1 MQRSRQRL
9 RRPPD
14 GIPRVKGRRRR
25 SRGERHTASGGRR
38 NVAGADGDVR
48 NRSGTSVTGSP
59 TAPNRVSPIQRP
71 SDVSGDRRLRRL
83 HRRKRKSKRAALP
96 NRRTLPPLAEYLC
109 GDRRVAS
116 PKASALCR
124 RAMSRCAA
132 IAVDES
138 WSRRAARASVRR
150 TCAGQIGAHYGKVRT
165 RRGRRAVGQR
175 PLPVVQSAGQAAGK
189 ERQGSRS
196 QVAGPSQPSCS
207 GASYGQSGQRTRDSD
222 RSQAGRA
229 KTQGG
234 KPREKAYGFRPR
246 QSNKFSA
253 FGRRLRARAATARRR
268 EEKSRSDG
276 TGPFSPARKRHK
288 CT

>member
-14 GIPRVKGRRRR
+14 GIPRVKGRR

-71 SDVSGDRRLRRL
+71 SDVSGDRGLRRL

-109 GDRRVAS
+109 GASRVAS

-165 RRGRRAVGQR
+165 RRGRRAFGQR

-234 KPREKAYGFRPR
+234 KTER
-246 QSNKFSA
+246 Q
-253 FGRRLRARAATARRR
+253 GVRLPATA
-268 EEKSRSDG
+268 EQ
-276 TGPFSPARKRHK
+276 
-288 CT
+288 

>member
-1 MQRSRQRL
+1 MHGPRRMQRSRRGL
-9 RRPPD
+9 RRPD

-71 SDVSGDRRLRRL
+71 SDVSGDRGLRRL

-109 GDRRVAS
+109 GASRVAS

-165 RRGRRAVGQR
+165 RRGRRAFGQR

-207 GASYGQSGQRTRDSD
+207 GASYGQSGPRTRDSD

-234 KPREKAYGFRPR
+234 KTERKGV
-246 QSNKFSA
+246 
-253 FGRRLRARAATARRR
+253 RLPATA
-268 EEKSRSDG
+268 KQ
-276 TGPFSPARKRHK
+276 
-288 CT
+288 